1 MPSRPAFVIAIA
13 ACLAWPPFALG
24 QQASFNRQLEALELE
39 TRSLDVPSAEIFARA
54 NEFAGIGKLQAGEH
68 AARLVLPEGQKR
80 VSRSPIDILMR
91 RIGLSASEGFV
102 EASLK
107 AQPDP
112 QASAIVIESG
122 SHTLEDVRQALGS
135 KGIGS
140 YLERRP
146 QGYVA
151 HRPIFIWG
159 GGALTIGPGE
169 TLTLDG
175 SQGAFIV
182 NTGAL
187 EIIGARLDAT
197 PGAKS
202 DFRPFLLTTFAGA
215 TQVSRSVIADLGSPA
230 FPESSGLAFTHQQFS
245 TSGTASMLR
254 DNVFR
259 NGVGVAVTA
268 SNRLDVI
275 GNRFVDGSKT
285 AVLVK
290 AARDVRIADNIVS
303 QRTGTHG
310 IKVTDSSSQIDIL
323 HNVIIDSPGNGIL
336 VDGGA
341 TDVRISRNL
350 VGKSRLAG
358 VSVAGSACVAIT
370 SNFVIANGSRG
381 IAMRSVLRGK
391 VEDNHLIANGS
402 AGLAI
407 SGQSDHAA
415 LLVSRNIFKDN
426 RFGLSGARLGELSL
440 SANDFERQLPRIA
453 DGEFSANL
461 GELLEFVA
469 SSKPG
474 EFKLA
479 STTSEGGEL
488 SQFSAVDLA
497 RCVAKKRA

>member
-54 NEFAGIGKLQAGEH
+54 NEFAGIGKLQAGEQ

-182 NTGAL
+182 NTGVL
-187 EIIGARLDAT
+187 EIIGTRLDAT
-197 PGAKS
+197 PDAKS
-202 DFRPFLLTTFAGA
+202 DFRPFLLTTFNGT

-245 TSGTASMLR
+245 ASGTASMLR

-310 IKVTDSSSQIDIL
+310 IKVTDSSSQIDIS

-479 STTSEGGEL
+479 STTSEGGDL

>member
-1 MPSRPAFVIAIA
+1 
-13 ACLAWPPFALG
+13 
-24 QQASFNRQLEALELE
+24 
-39 TRSLDVPSAEIFARA
+39 
-54 NEFAGIGKLQAGEH
+54 
-68 AARLVLPEGQKR
+68 
-80 VSRSPIDILMR
+80 
-91 RIGLSASEGFV
+91 
-102 EASLK
+102 
-107 AQPDP
+107 
-112 QASAIVIESG
+112 
-122 SHTLEDVRQALGS
+122 
-135 KGIGS
+135 
-140 YLERRP
+140 
-146 QGYVA
+146 
-151 HRPIFIWG
+151 
-159 GGALTIGPGE
+159 
-169 TLTLDG
+169 LTLDG

-182 NTGAL
+182 NTGVL

-197 PGAKS
+197 PDAKS

-230 FPESSGLAFTHQQFS
+230 FPESSGLAFTHQFS
-245 TSGTASMLR
+245 ASGTASMLR

-268 SNRLDVI
+268 SNRLDVT

-285 AVLVK
+285 AVLVR

-310 IKVTDSSSQIDIL
+310 IKVTDSSSQIDIS
-323 HNVIIDSPGNGIL
+323 HNVIIDSPGNGIF

-440 SANDFERQLPRIA
+440 SANDFEWQLPRIA
-453 DGEFSANL
+453 DGEFATNL